1 MTKQFEHML
10 DRNLFLVDEHP
21 YRDFPLTYMP
31 PDAYGPRI
39 LENRD
44 MIEVKK
50 KMLAFITA
58 INPMMT

>member
-1 MTKQFEHML
+1 ML